1 MKRKLKI
8 PDGCG
13 IHRYPHCIAIHG
25 HNLGRFEWFW
35 FQEDLAH
42 RQDMKKTYLVEGWE
56 MFPVLD

>member
-25 HNLGRFEWFW
+25 YNLGRFEWLW
-35 FQEDLAH
+35 FLEEPA
-42 RQDMKKTYLVEGWE
+42 RRRDMKKTYLVE
-56 MFPVLD
+56 V